1 MKNIIYKYTNI
12 NNRIFSGVLFTV
24 YFFVLFFFIYKTS
37 ITLPPFRDEAV
48 SLTANIGFF
57 LNGLGFEGPRN
68 TIFEGLY
75 NPYLTSPPL
84 SAVGSSLA
92 WKFSDNF
99 NTIRISNFLWVLLVQ
114 LVFSFFISKIYD
126 LDIKKLIIFSS
137 FSLVAYPFWFGS
149 LYSLGET
156 ISIIIFFNSL
166 LLYKTYPKISILLM
180 GSLVFFGKIILG
192 LLFVFFYIFNLVTSK
207 RIKNVPSEL
216 LIFTI
221 PSLFWIMLILFK
233 SDYPDI
239 FAYINHFFNMWESM
253 GSQVGNLSLRNTLSL
268 ENIFHN
274 FENSGVLSW
283 NVSVVLRVFL
293 PPVILLTLLII
304 KKGKNMMLDINQY
317 IYFAAALIP
326 IYGWYILIS
335 PEKPII
341 YTAHFTFPILMFS
354 FYLLS
359 RKNIKI
365 DFVNSG
371 AFFICCLYMTSSLL
385 FIISIF
391 FLILIVTTKKMNY
404 SIIILLI
411 FLSLINST
419 YEVSK
424 EKTFS
429 VDLSLCKTDIT
440 SYECFEYLMNI
451 SKK

>member
-1 MKNIIYKYTNI
+1 
-12 NNRIFSGVLFTV
+12 
-24 YFFVLFFFIYKTS
+24 
-37 ITLPPFRDEAV
+37 
-48 SLTANIGFF
+48 
-57 LNGLGFEGPRN
+57 
-68 TIFEGLY
+68 
-75 NPYLTSPPL
+75 
-84 SAVGSSLA
+84 
-92 WKFSDNF
+92 
-99 NTIRISNFLWVLLVQ
+99 
-114 LVFSFFISKIYD
+114 
-126 LDIKKLIIFSS
+126 
-137 FSLVAYPFWFGS
+137 
-149 LYSLGET
+149 
-156 ISIIIFFNSL
+156 
-166 LLYKTYPKISILLM
+166 
-180 GSLVFFGKIILG
+180 
-192 LLFVFFYIFNLVTSK
+192 
-207 RIKNVPSEL
+207 
-216 LIFTI
+216 
-221 PSLFWIMLILFK
+221 
-233 SDYPDI
+233 
-239 FAYINHFFNMWESM
+239 MWESM

-283 NVSVVLRVFL
+283 NVSVVLRVFV

-317 IYFAAALIP
+317 VYFAAALIP
-326 IYGWYILIS
+326 IYGWFILIS

-365 DFVNSG
+365 DLVNSG

-385 FIISIF
+385 FAISIF
-391 FLILIVTTKKMNY
+391 FLVLIITTKKMNY

-429 VDLSLCKTDIT
+429 IDLSLCKIDIT

-451 SKK
+451 SEK

>member
-126 LDIKKLIIFSS
+126 LNIKKLIIFSS

-304 KKGKNMMLDINQY
+304 KKGKI
-317 IYFAAALIP
+317 
-326 IYGWYILIS
+326 
-335 PEKPII
+335 
-341 YTAHFTFPILMFS
+341 
-354 FYLLS
+354 
-359 RKNIKI
+359 
-365 DFVNSG
+365 
-371 AFFICCLYMTSSLL
+371 
-385 FIISIF
+385 
-391 FLILIVTTKKMNY
+391 
-404 SIIILLI
+404 
-411 FLSLINST
+411 
-419 YEVSK
+419 
-424 EKTFS
+424 
-429 VDLSLCKTDIT
+429 
-440 SYECFEYLMNI
+440 
-451 SKK
+451 